1 MLFNKKLVCC
11 QLKSGLIWLIW
22 LIWLICWWQQVWVG
36 WLVVRCV
43 GDRSC
48 TVQPHH
54 FSRNQKVTTQDL
66 LLHAGRDVLVHVDQ
80 PQHVRAAK
88 GERKVLDRP
97 RDREARV
104 GVLILGLEVVHA
116 GVVEVELHLGAGQP
130 HMLRLCCAA
139 QLAGVAACLST
150 HSPGRGR
157 RSATWAPPSPL
168 PSPPSLPL
176 TLTPR
181 RSLVRV
187 ESGRVWLGGAGSAAP
202 RSRDRGPTSPAARP
216 HCKVPLLWRAPASG
230 LLPTREVG

>member
-1 MLFNKKLVCC
+1 MLFNKKLVSC
-11 QLKSGLIWLIW
+11 QLKSG

-48 TVQPHH
+48 TVQPQH

-168 PSPPSLPL
+168 PSPPRLPL